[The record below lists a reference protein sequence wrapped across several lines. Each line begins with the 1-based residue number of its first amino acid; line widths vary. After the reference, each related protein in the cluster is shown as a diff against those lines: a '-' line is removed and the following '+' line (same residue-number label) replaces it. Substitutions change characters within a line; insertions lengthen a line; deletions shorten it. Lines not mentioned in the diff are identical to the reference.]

1 MTHRG
6 SILLVD
12 DEEKILKALGRAL
25 RDAGHTVTETAS
37 ARHGQRLLA
46 ERTFDVLIVDNIMP
60 ELSGLDLIREFVAAV
75 PEHERPQIL
84 MMTAHATVESAI
96 EAMKLGALDYLQKP
110 FEIDELLVVVRR
122 ALDHQRLRTEYRY
135 LVSERDEQFDH
146 YGIIGRSRAM
156 QEVIRRAEL
165 VAGTKSTVLIT
176 GETGTGKEVAA
187 RLLHAWSGRP
197 GRFVAINC
205 AAIPNELMEGELFG
219 YARGAFSGAVHEH
232 EGLVSAATGGT
243 VFLDEI
249 DDTPH
254 ALQAKLL
261 RVLEDRVVTRLGD
274 TTPRTVD
281 FRLVAATNRDLRP
294 LIEAGSFGADLYERL
309 AIVSIE
315 LPPLRQRRDDIP
327 RLVEHFVESF
337 YREEPAA
344 AERGRVRTI
353 SPEAMETLGGY
364 RWPGNVREL
373 RNVVFGALVGK
384 RGGTELLLADLPR
397 RLLDARESEEQ
408 GVVDGAELQRALGS
422 GTFDLRAEKERL
434 ERLALEQALALSRG
448 NAARAA
454 ELLGA
459 VGRGEAADPGSTVRA
474 MMRRLGVR
482 ATKARGRRSRR
493 S

>member
-1 MTHRG
+1 M
-6 SILLVD
+6 VD
-12 DEEKILKALGRAL
+12 ARAE
-25 RDAGHTVTETAS
+25 DAAEVLAS
-37 ARHGQRLLA
+37 R
-46 ERTFDVLIVDNIMP
+46 VL
-60 ELSGLDLIREFVAAV
+60 ELSDPAPLPSRDPDVVAESTATRAV
-75 PEHERPQIL
+75 LRQVAQAARTSMP
-84 MMTAHATVESAI
+84 V
-96 EAMKLGALDYLQKP
+96 
-110 FEIDELLVVVRR
+110 LL
-122 ALDHQRLRTEYRY
+122 
-135 LVSERDEQFDH
+135 
-146 YGIIGRSRAM
+146 
-156 QEVIRRAEL
+156 
-165 VAGTKSTVLIT
+165 T

-309 AIVSIE
+309 AIVSIG
-315 LPPLRQRRDDIP
+315 LPPLRERRDDIP
-327 RLVEHFVESF
+327 RLVEHFVDRF

-344 AERGRVRTI
+344 AERGRVRII
-353 SPEAMETLGGY
+353 SPEAMEVLIGY

-373 RNVVFGALVGK
+373 RNVVFGTLVGK
-384 RGGTELLLADLPR
+384 RGGTELLLSDLPR
-397 RLLDARESEEQ
+397 RLLGARKSDAQ
-408 GVVDGAELQRALGS
+408 GVIDAAALDRALGS
-422 GTFDLRAEKERL
+422 GTFDLRVEKERL
-434 ERLALEQALALSRG
+434 ERLALEQALTLARG

-482 ATKARGRRSRR
+482 ATKARRRRSAR

>member
-1 MTHRG
+1 MTGIRWIGAAAPAIVEALSRRG
-6 SILLVD
+6 IRRSADAPVTVVHGRDWSGAGVPPGPWVWLHPGAPGGADRRAATLAGCYAVVD
-12 DEEKILKALGRAL
+12 ARADGAAEVLARRVLELSEPEGLPSPDGDVIAESAATRSAL
-25 RDAGHTVTETAS
+25 RQVAQA
-37 ARHGQRLLA
+37 ARTSMPVLL
-46 ERTFDVLIVDNIMP
+46 
-60 ELSGLDLIREFVAAV
+60 
-75 PEHERPQIL
+75 
-84 MMTAHATVESAI
+84 
-96 EAMKLGALDYLQKP
+96 
-110 FEIDELLVVVRR
+110 
-122 ALDHQRLRTEYRY
+122 
-135 LVSERDEQFDH
+135 
-146 YGIIGRSRAM
+146 
-156 QEVIRRAEL
+156 
-165 VAGTKSTVLIT
+165 T

-187 RLLHAWSGRP
+187 RLLHAWSGRR
-197 GRFVAINC
+197 GRFVPINC

-294 LIEAGSFGADLYERL
+294 LIEAGTFGADLYERL

-315 LPPLRQRRDDIP
+315 LPSLRDRREDIP
-327 RLVEHFVESF
+327 RLVEHFVARF

-344 AERGRVRTI
+344 AERGRVRAV
-353 SPEAMETLGGY
+353 SPEAMEVLTGH

-384 RGGTELLLADLPR
+384 RGGTELLLSDLPR
-397 RLLDARESEEQ
+397 RLLGGRSTEGR
-408 GVVDGAELQRALGS
+408 GVVDPSALERALGS
-422 GTFDLRAEKERL
+422 GTFDLRAERERL
-434 ERLALEQALALSRG
+434 ERLALERALALARG

-459 VGRGEAADPGSTVRA
+459 VGRGEASDPGSTVRA
-474 MMRRLGVR
+474 MMRRLGVAPR
-482 ATKARGRRSRR
+482 RRGRRAPR

>member
-1 MTHRG
+1 MAAIKWLGTGAPGILAALAARG
-6 SILLVD
+6 IARAADAPVTVIHGRDWSSMARPSGAWVWLCPGAVSRADRRAATLAGCYAVVD
-12 DEEKILKALGRAL
+12 ARAA
-25 RDAGHTVTETAS
+25 DAS
-37 ARHGQRLLA
+37 KLLA
-46 ERTFDVLIVDNIMP
+46 SRVL
-60 ELSGLDLIREFVAAV
+60 ELSEPVPLPSRDPDVVAESTATRAV
-75 PEHERPQIL
+75 LRQVAQAARTSMP
-84 MMTAHATVESAI
+84 V
-96 EAMKLGALDYLQKP
+96 
-110 FEIDELLVVVRR
+110 LL
-122 ALDHQRLRTEYRY
+122 
-135 LVSERDEQFDH
+135 
-146 YGIIGRSRAM
+146 
-156 QEVIRRAEL
+156 
-165 VAGTKSTVLIT
+165 T

-197 GRFVAINC
+197 GRFVPINC

-219 YARGAFSGAVHEH
+219 FARGAFSGAVHEH
-232 EGLVSAATGGT
+232 EGLVSAAAGGT

-254 ALQAKLL
+254 ALQVKLL

-294 LIEAGSFGADLYERL
+294 LIEAGSFGGDLYERL

-315 LPPLRQRRDDIP
+315 LPPLRERREDIP
-327 RLVEHFVESF
+327 RLVEHFVERF
-337 YREEPAA
+337 YRDEPAA

-353 SPEAMETLGGY
+353 SAEAMEALTGH

-384 RGGTELLLADLPR
+384 RAGTELLLSDLPR
-397 RLLDARESEEQ
+397 RLLGGRENGAHGVIDAAAL
-408 GVVDGAELQRALGS
+408 DRALGS
-422 GTFDLRAEKERL
+422 GAFDLRAEKERL
-434 ERLALEQALALSRG
+434 ERLALEQALALASG

-459 VGRGEAADPGSTVRA
+459 VGRGEASDPGSTVRA

-482 ATKARGRRSRR
+482 ARKARGRRAPR

>member
-1 MTHRG
+1 MASIRWVGASAPPLVEALSRRG
-6 SILLVD
+6 IRRSADGPVTVVHGRGWSGAGALPGSWVWLRPGPPGSAERRAATLAGCYAVVD
-12 DEEKILKALGRAL
+12 ARADGAGDVLARRVLELSEPEGLPSPDGDVIAESAATRSAL
-25 RDAGHTVTETAS
+25 RQVAQA
-37 ARHGQRLLA
+37 ARTSMPVLL
-46 ERTFDVLIVDNIMP
+46 
-60 ELSGLDLIREFVAAV
+60 
-75 PEHERPQIL
+75 
-84 MMTAHATVESAI
+84 
-96 EAMKLGALDYLQKP
+96 
-110 FEIDELLVVVRR
+110 
-122 ALDHQRLRTEYRY
+122 
-135 LVSERDEQFDH
+135 
-146 YGIIGRSRAM
+146 
-156 QEVIRRAEL
+156 
-165 VAGTKSTVLIT
+165 T

-187 RLLHAWSGRP
+187 RLLHAWSARP
-197 GRFVAINC
+197 GRFVPINC

-281 FRLVAATNRDLRP
+281 FRLVAATNRDLHP
-294 LIEAGSFGADLYERL
+294 LIEAGTFGADLYERL

-315 LPPLRQRRDDIP
+315 LPPLRERREDIP
-327 RLVEHFVESF
+327 RLVEHFVGRF

-344 AERGRVRTI
+344 AERGRVRSI
-353 SPEAMETLGGY
+353 SPEAMEALAAH

-384 RGGTELLLADLPR
+384 RGGTELLLSDLPR
-397 RLLDARESEEQ
+397 RLLGARQGESR
-408 GVVDGAELQRALGS
+408 GVVDVPALERALGS
-422 GTFDLRAEKERL
+422 GTFDLRAEKEQL
-434 ERLALEQALALSRG
+434 ERLALEQALALARG

-474 MMRRLGVR
+474 MMRRLGV
-482 ATKARGRRSRR
+482 ARRKRRPRKPR
-493 S
+493 